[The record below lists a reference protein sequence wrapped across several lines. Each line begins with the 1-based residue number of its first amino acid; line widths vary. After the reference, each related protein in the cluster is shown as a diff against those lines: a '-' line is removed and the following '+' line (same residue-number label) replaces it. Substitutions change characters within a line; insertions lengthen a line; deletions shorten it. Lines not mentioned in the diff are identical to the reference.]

1 MGCGGRLPAMQIEE
15 TPTFGQARAR
25 IPSPD
30 DERIDGM
37 LDRLEH
43 EHDKASLHIRVP
55 VGSSTVWATPPIEGE
70 TGRYRITWRYDDPAD
85 PRAVET
91 LTIADLER

>member
-1 MGCGGRLPAMQIEE
+1 MQIEE
-15 TPTFGQARAR
+15 TPTFGHGRAR

-43 EHDKASLHIRVP
+43 EHDKPSLHTSVP
-55 VGSSTVWATPPIEGE
+55 VGSSAVWATPPIEGE
-70 TGRYRITWRYDDPAD
+70 SGRYRITWRYDDPAD
-85 PRAVET
+85 PRSIQV
-91 LTIADLER
+91 LTIADIDR

>member
-1 MGCGGRLPAMQIEE
+1 MHIEE

-30 DERIDGM
+30 GERVDGM

-43 EHDKASLHIRVP
+43 EHDNPSLHTRVP
-55 VGSSTVWATPPIEGE
+55 VGESAVWATPPIEGE
-70 TGRYRITWRYDDPAD
+70 TGRYRITWRYDDPTD
-85 PRAVET
+85 PRAVQV
-91 LTIADLER
+91 LTIADIGG